1 MPPSTHR
8 CSAASFVA
16 PMTVSYER
24 LPRTPNVSAPTF
36 LELLPDEFEEEKKDL
51 ECDYEEV
58 IAKPVL
64 SDVQRFAFDY
74 PRRRALRHR

>member
-1 MPPSTHR
+1 
-8 CSAASFVA
+8 
-16 PMTVSYER
+16 MTVSYER
-24 LPRTPNVSAPTF
+24 LPRSPNVSAPTS

-74 PRRRALRHR
+74 PRRRALRH